1 MMQLQALEP
10 GRTFEY
16 AGREWILL
24 DRYEDR
30 HLCITARPET
40 ARQYDKGL
48 HCRFDQAAV
57 NTWLNGE
64 YYQRLLASGGK
75 EIDFNS
81 LLMNLSISM
90 TEGDCVRATHVGLLS
105 WHQRIRYD
113 ALIPHVWR
121 WEWSCTISDGI
132 YGHGLR
138 CIAGKPQKFAYY
150 PPNHP
155 EPMLRPALSLSGWAE
170 IN

>member
-1 MMQLQALEP
+1 MMQIQALEI
-10 GRTFEY
+10 GKSFGY
-16 AGREWILL
+16 AGQEWILL
-24 DRYEDR
+24 DRHEDR
-30 HLCITARPET
+30 HLCIAAAPTE
-40 ARQYDKGL
+40 ARQYDRGM
-48 HCRFDQAAV
+48 HCRFDQATI
-57 NTWLNGE
+57 NSWLNGE
-64 YYQRLLASGGK
+64 YYASLLGSGGNA
-75 EIDFNS
+75 IDFNS
-81 LLMNLSISM
+81 LLMNMSISM
-90 TEGDCVRATHVGLLS
+90 EVGDCTRALHVGLLS

-113 ALIPHVWR
+113 ALVPHVWR